1 MTHSKDTFELLIRT
15 ENAAFDDEQVY
26 QAVADILR
34 EVAFYFEQGQNN
46 GVLND
51 INGNNVG
58 GFWRTGRSEQ

>member
-34 EVAFYFEQGQNN
+34 EVAFYFEQHQGN
-46 GVLND
+46 GVIAD

-58 GFWRTGRSEQ
+58 GFWWTGRSEQ

>member
-34 EVAFYFEQGQNN
+34 EVAFYFEQGQND

-58 GFWRTGRSEQ
+58 GFEWTGRSKQ